1 MKTLEIDLTETRNEY
16 IIRLINILTPLIL
29 EGFRSIFREA
39 VQLCEENNE
48 SNKYLMTFQNFI
60 SRITKWNNTIIE
72 NESQRIKTESKCK
85 YLEDLITCVHISQ
98 LKLLTNIRVTE
109 KSQEIEVDIP
119 KIDIFIHRIYIES
132 GRRLYKNIYL
142 FEKGIP
148 PLQYQKNMREFELII
163 RESILNVIRESIPIE
178 SILKQ
183 YLHQKYEEEEEVSD
197 GEEEVEDKTEDKT
210 EDENKNDNEKNN
222 EDENGVAIQDH
233 KLLKTENTINVEKDK
248 TVSIPTNDNNNDN
261 IKIIGGDVGVG
272 VGVGVGGGVGDVG
285 GVGAVGVVSQGSE
298 NNENIQNDNQETI
311 KINILS
317 NGEIETQKVHTSEP
331 NNNSTMVQSNQPTQ
345 QTELE
350 KLQTLK
356 FNDVDQVLENE
367 KINEIQAPKDIET
380 LEKISEENWQ
390 RRKEEEEEEDEED
403 RLQIYDDNVN
413 LDFEELGNNVESDLD
428 LDFEEL

>member
-119 KIDIFIHRIYIES
+119 KIDIFIHRIYIET

-178 SILKQ
+178 NILKQ
-183 YLHQKYEEEEEVSD
+183 YLHQKYEQEEEVSD
-197 GEEEVEDKTEDKT
+197 GEEEVEDNK
-210 EDENKNDNEKNN
+210 DENDNSLNSKGNINQEFIKKNN
-222 EDENGVAIQDH
+222 EYENSVGIQDD
-233 KLLKTENTINVEKDK
+233 KLLKNTENIINVEKD
-248 TVSIPTNDNNNDN
+248 TNVSIPTYDNKNDEIGVKREISEINQNNNND
-261 IKIIGGDVGVG
+261 
-272 VGVGVGGGVGDVG
+272 
-285 GVGAVGVVSQGSE
+285 
-298 NNENIQNDNQETI
+298 IQNDNQETI
-311 KINILS
+311 KLDILS
-317 NGEIETQKVHTSEP
+317 NGEIQNKEVHTIEP
-331 NNNSTMVQSNQPTQ
+331 INNSTIVHPNQPQ
-345 QTELE
+345 PQPNKPNEPNDPNELD
-350 KLQTLK
+350 KSQTLK

-390 RRKEEEEEEDEED
+390 RRKEEEEEEENED
-403 RLQIYDDNVN
+403 RIQIYDDNVN
-413 LDFEELGNNVESDLD
+413 LDFEELGNSDLD